1 MNLRLVGEEI
11 LIKLMILFLIG
22 VLIGYYWHFIIEKFK
37 EDRMAEK
44 RKKTPEELQKEIEQ
58 KNKTIELLDFAIK
71 QKKEERYDLLQ
82 KNIQLRKDNQNLI
95 DLRETTEELQK
106 KAREDG
112 MKIYVPKKKLDQN
125 LE

>member
-11 LIKLMILFLIG
+11 LIKLMKLFLNG

>member
-1 MNLRLVGEEI
+1 
-11 LIKLMILFLIG
+11 
-22 VLIGYYWHFIIEKFK
+22 
-37 EDRMAEK
+37 MAEK